1 MKIPHSLNTIKK
13 EIKRI
18 ESINTSVEPIE
29 YLHGAIDTLIKG
41 MWTPYFGRPENS
53 GFELWRARS
62 GKRDNVKDLWY
73 PPAKYIN
80 NLGRMNERQEPVFYS
95 CFGHNANLGSL
106 EEIRA
111 QKGDVVTQLCCNLE
125 QQKPILKILSLG
137 HADSWM
143 EEKVGENF
151 YQYFGQDRNQLRLD
165 IGEEEFQKN
174 EKIKNWMN
182 SLFIKSVP
190 EEQQH
195 KYSHTIAISKAYFS
209 GFKCDG
215 ILFPSVAADAKAI
228 NLVLRPEIADKYAKP
243 ISARVIEILDIT
255 DAGYVLKL
263 KNESESIE
271 ENGNIIWKW

>member
-1 MKIPHSLNTIKK
+1 MKIQHSLHAIKQ

-29 YLHGAIDTLIKG
+29 YLHETIDTLIKG
-41 MWTPYFGRPENS
+41 MSTPYFGRPENS
-53 GFELWRARS
+53 VFELWRARS

-73 PPAKYIN
+73 PPAEYIN
-80 NLGRMNERQEPVFYS
+80 NLGRMNERNESVFYS
-95 CFGHNANLGSL
+95 CFGHNAKLGSL

-111 QKGDVVTQLCCNLE
+111 KKGDVVTQLCCNLE
-125 QQKPILKILSLG
+125 QQTPILKILSLG

-143 EEKVGENF
+143 EERVDEKY
-151 YQYFGQDRNQLRLD
+151 YQYFSQNRNQLRLD
-165 IGEEEFQKN
+165 IGEAEFQKN
-174 EKIKNWMN
+174 EKIKSWIN

-209 GFKCDG
+209 GFRCDG
-215 ILFPSVAADAKAI
+215 ILFPSVVADAKAI
-228 NLVLRPEIADKYAKP
+228 NLVLRPEIADQYAKP
-243 ISARVIEILDIT
+243 ISARVVEILDIT
-255 DAGYVLKL
+255 EAGHVLKL
-263 KNESESIE
+263 KNESEGIE